1 MSDLARNL
9 RRKERRMTSRIITVA
24 ALVLLPFCASAGD
37 FRVTLLG
44 SGENFPQN
52 GRLGPSILIEA
63 GDQTLVFDAGRGAL
77 QRFYESGASFTD
89 VSGIF
94 FTHLHSDHVIGFPGL
109 WLGGWHFERRESSVP
124 VFGPAGT
131 REMVEHLKAA
141 FSFDIGIRIEDDRAP
156 PEGVAV
162 NVTEVDEDFVWRSG
176 DVVVRAID
184 VDHRPIEPAFG
195 YRIDYGGYSVV
206 LSGDT
211 RYTEKLIEAAK
222 GTDILIHEVGD
233 ASAEHLESSPG
244 FRRVLEHHTSARD
257 VGRVFAQT
265 TPRLAV
271 YAHMVLRDM
280 TFDDLIQ
287 KTRETYDGPLVIGE
301 DLMTFDI
308 GNDIG
313 IVVGRS
319 GL

>member
-1 MSDLARNL
+1 
-9 RRKERRMTSRIITVA
+9 MTSRVLAVA
-24 ALVLLPFCASAGD
+24 AFVLLPLVASAGD

-44 SGENFPQN
+44 SGENYPQTD
-52 GRLGPSILIEA
+52 RMGPSILIEA

-77 QRFYESGASFTD
+77 QRFYESGASFKD
-89 VSGIF
+89 VAGIF

-109 WLGGWHFERRESSVP
+109 WLGGWHFEGRETSVP

-131 REMVEHLKAA
+131 REMVEHIKAA

-156 PEGVAV
+156 PEGVGV
-162 NVTEVDEDFVWRSG
+162 NVTEIDEDFVWRSG

-195 YRIDYGGYSVV
+195 YRIEYGGFSVV

-211 RYTEKLIEAAK
+211 RYSEILIEAAK
-222 GTDILIHEVGD
+222 GTDLLVHEVAD
-233 ASAEHLESSPG
+233 ASAKYLESNPG
-244 FRRVLEHHTSARD
+244 FRRVMAHHTSAKD

-265 TPRLAV
+265 QPRLAV
-271 YAHMVLRDM
+271 YAHMVLRDL
-280 TFDDLIQ
+280 TFEDLIQ
-287 KTRETYDGPLVIGE
+287 VTRETYDGPLVIGE

-308 GNDIG
+308 GDNIG
-313 IVVGRS
+313 IVVRRS
-319 GL
+319 SL